1 MTTSLRPHPDR
12 VTGLAAARVRDI
24 IARVLRANAKTAP
37 AELIAA
43 QLDARLQEAIR
54 RRRK

>member
-1 MTTSLRPHPDR
+1 
-12 VTGLAAARVRDI
+12 VRDI